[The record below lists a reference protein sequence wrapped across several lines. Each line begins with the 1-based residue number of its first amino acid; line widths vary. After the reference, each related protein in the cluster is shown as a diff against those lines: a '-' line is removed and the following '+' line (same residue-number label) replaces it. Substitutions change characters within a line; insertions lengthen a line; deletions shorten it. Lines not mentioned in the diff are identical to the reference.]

1 MNLNYRLLLSV
12 CAGAETWEAF
22 SGKRRR
28 QRSLILGAKVASSL
42 WGILLHP
49 VELSPDEWKPRAVHE
64 TRTSQ

>member
-22 SGKRRR
+22 SGKGEGS
-28 QRSLILGAKVASSL
+28 SLSYWEQVASSL

-49 VELSPDEWKPRAVHE
+49 VELSPNGVETRAVHE